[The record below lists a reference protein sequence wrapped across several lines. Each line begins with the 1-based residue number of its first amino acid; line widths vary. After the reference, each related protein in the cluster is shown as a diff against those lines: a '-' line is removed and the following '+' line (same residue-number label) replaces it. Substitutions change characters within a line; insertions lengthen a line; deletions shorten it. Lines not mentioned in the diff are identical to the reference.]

1 MEFDKFKILI
11 KGLKAVY
18 TSERFLPD
26 ADSVKIWY
34 SMLKDI
40 PYDVLSVAIQKYI
53 MTEKFPPTIADLRA
67 LTSETIEGKPLDWGK
82 AWETVLDSVSKYGW
96 YHTEEGLA
104 CLDDLTRE
112 AVKRIG
118 YDKICMSENIV
129 ADRANFR
136 TIYEGLLED
145 KTRQNKISANVKALD
160 SGLSG
165 KKLLEDK

>member
-1 MEFDKFKILI
+1 MEFDKFKVLI

-40 PYDVLSVAIQKYI
+40 PYEVLNVAIQKYI

-67 LTSETIEGKPLDWGK
+67 LTSETLEGKPLDWGK
-82 AWETVLDSVSKYGW
+82 AWETVLDSVRKYGW
-96 YHTEEGLA
+96 YRQAEGKA
-104 CLDDLTRE
+104 VLDDLTRE
-112 AVKRIG
+112 AVNRIG
-118 YDKICMSENIV
+118 YEKICVSENIV

-136 TIYEGLLED
+136 TIYEGLLEE
-145 KTRQNKISANVKALD
+145 KTRQNKISAKVQALESD
-160 SGLSG
+160 LSG
-165 KKLLEDK
+165 QKLLEDK